1 MCVHVFCAGY
11 TGWMGWLRWAGFLCG
26 PPANFM
32 IYSAKG
38 RGARPPVTTERELHV
53 GLMISPQ
60 KCLLWL
66 GLHAARSPPTGW
78 MAEREEGLKREL
90 GWSAWVNTIACH
102 DTFTWGGLWRKRRR
116 GWAGR
121 CIWPSC
127 STCFKLSC
135 HWTNTCDF
143 CVCALSRVLS
153 FLLSPQRASARY
165 QRQHWNVDSEDD
177 VIELSWAGRGAEI
190 MEWAEDCGL
199 YLTHFSLQVCW
210 LVRVDRWGLG
220 SGCYAWCCS
229 SQRLV
234 GYESPR
240 TEWCHRQGFVNILDK
255 GTKSQGWA

>member
-1 MCVHVFCAGY
+1 
-11 TGWMGWLRWAGFLCG
+11 
-26 PPANFM
+26 M

-90 GWSAWVNTIACH
+90 GWSAWVNTIAFH

-143 CVCALSRVLS
+143 CMCAASQVLS
-153 FLLSPQRASARY
+153 FLFISPESQCEILEATFKRGHRRWCNRALMSRERGWNNGMSRWLRAIFDTFFPAGLLAGKGWPLRTWIWIPRMVLLLPAPGWLRIPPNWMMSSAGICEHSWQRDKITVVSLITLPECEQVR
-165 QRQHWNVDSEDD
+165 
-177 VIELSWAGRGAEI
+177 ELR
-190 MEWAEDCGL
+190 
-199 YLTHFSLQVCW
+199 H
-210 LVRVDRWGLG
+210 
-220 SGCYAWCCS
+220 
-229 SQRLV
+229 
-234 GYESPR
+234 
-240 TEWCHRQGFVNILDK
+240 
-255 GTKSQGWA
+255 